1 MSNDASTER
10 GNGGGPGAATGAGVD
25 PDRLERE
32 LAYFD
37 YGAEDRALLE
47 AIRPLVEERAD
58 ELVQAFYRHL
68 LAFPETQVML
78 RDPAVTDRLL
88 GEQRRYLVSLCGP
101 EVEAEYVRD
110 RARIGE
116 VHEQVGL
123 EPRWYIGAYALYLS
137 LLTPIVTT
145 ALSADPVR
153 AARTLSAL
161 QKLLLF
167 DARIAM
173 ESYIDRQQRDLTYLN
188 EQLGAATRTLSRD
201 LQTTG
206 DALRSTEAR
215 ARAAERLASI
225 GVLVAGLAH
234 EIGTPMSV
242 IQGHAKLLETDVNGD
257 QAEWRLR
264 TIQAQIARITRIIES
279 LLGMARPSPREP
291 VPVVLGS
298 LIENTIAFLG
308 EKFARRRVEARLDL
322 GEVPAVHGD
331 PERIQQVLLNL
342 FLNAADAMAEGGKLS
357 VTLRESGDAVEVLV
371 ADTGPGIQGTTLE
384 QVFDPFVT
392 TKEAGEG
399 HGLGL
404 AVAQSIVTEH
414 GGQIGVQRSDAQG
427 TVFQILL
434 PSVRG
439 R

>member
-1 MSNDASTER
+1 MSSEPATER
-10 GNGGGPGAATGAGVD
+10 TPQREAEVEPGSAVD
-25 PDRLERE
+25 PGRLAQE

-37 YGAEDRALLE
+37 YGEEDRALLA
-47 AIRPLVEERAD
+47 AIRPVVEEHAD

-68 LAFPETQVML
+68 LAFPETQGLL
-78 RDPAVTDRLL
+78 RDPAVTERLL

-101 EVEAEYVRD
+101 EIDEDYVRN
-110 RARIGE
+110 RRRIGE
-116 VHEQVGL
+116 VHEKVGL

-137 LLTPIVTT
+137 LLTPILTE
-145 ALSADPVR
+145 ALVPDPVR
-153 AARTLSAL
+153 AARTLTAL

-167 DARIAM
+167 DAQIAM
-173 ESYIDRQQRDLTYLN
+173 GRYIDRQQRDLTYLN
-188 EQLGAATRTLSRD
+188 EQLGEATRTLSRD

-242 IQGHAKLLETDVNGD
+242 IQGHAKLLESDVNGD

-264 TIQAQIARITRIIES
+264 TIQAQIGRITRIIES

-308 EKFARRRVEARLDL
+308 EKFARGRVEARLDL
-322 GEVPAVHGD
+322 AEVSNVQGD

-342 FLNAADAMAEGGKLS
+342 FLNAADAMEEGGTLS
-357 VTLRESGDAVEVLV
+357 VVLRESGDAVEVLV
-371 ADTGPGIQGTTLE
+371 GDTGPGIRGTTLE
-384 QVFDPFVT
+384 EVFDPFVT

-414 GGQIGVQRSDAQG
+414 GGRISIQRSDDEG

-434 PSVRG
+434 PTATE
-439 R
+439 